1 MPTGYKGLHRG
12 LNQLVTTM
20 WWRDLAH
27 LDLMFDEMIVFF
39 GSTLKTLKI
48 LLHLE
53 VILLIV

>member
-1 MPTGYKGLHRG
+1 MRNGYKRLYRG

-27 LDLMFDEMIVFF
+27 LDLVFDEMIVCI

-48 LLHLE
+48 LLHLK
-53 VILLIV
+53 VLFIV